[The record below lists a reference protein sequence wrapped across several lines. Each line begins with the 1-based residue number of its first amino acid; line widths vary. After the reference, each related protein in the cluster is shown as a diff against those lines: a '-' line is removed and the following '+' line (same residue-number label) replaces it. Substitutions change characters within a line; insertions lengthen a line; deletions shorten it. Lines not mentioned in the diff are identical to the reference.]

1 MKKFIALSFV
11 SITLMSCYTHS
22 FTPQTQNVPLF
33 TEKGELEFNV
43 AHSYRSADHQ
53 IAYSPLQNIGVM
65 SNIAIT
71 PYSIVPEIGI
81 GTYGS
86 INKKSVFEIFSGYAF
101 CRYVFHDSNAVINF
115 PQFSSIGYKTDILAN
130 RFFIQ
135 PVIGQKFSD
144 KVSLSLSAK
153 FCYWQFLQYNYYGNA
168 IEKYEKNGTIYH
180 VLTNDSIYNSN
191 VDKFTIEPSI
201 TLKVGGA
208 YGKVMLQTGFYY
220 TYKNSNEAEPY
231 RSFPLF
237 IRAGF
242 NLNLNLTKFKK
253 RVE

>member
-101 CRYVFHDSNAVINF
+101 CRYVYHDSNAVINL

-144 KVSLSLSAK
+144 KV
-153 FCYWQFLQYNYYGNA
+153 
-168 IEKYEKNGTIYH
+168 I
-180 VLTNDSIYNSN
+180 
-191 VDKFTIEPSI
+191 P
-201 TLKVGGA
+201 
-208 YGKVMLQTGFYY
+208 
-220 TYKNSNEAEPY
+220 
-231 RSFPLF
+231 
-237 IRAGF
+237 
-242 NLNLNLTKFKK
+242 TKFY
-253 RVE
+253 